1 MAAIVTSVAELWWR
15 RDGAFPPVLFSPA
28 VHSRKTLSAYQAL
41 SFMVKSFPGMVL
53 GVLDISQKIILTFC
67 EVTVSFL

>member
-15 RDGAFPPVLFSPA
+15 RDGVFPPVLLSPA

-41 SFMVKSFPGMVL
+41 SFMLKSFPAMVP
-53 GVLDISQKIILTFC
+53 GVIDISQKILLTF
-67 EVTVSFL
+67 L